1 MVLNQKDGESEVEV
15 PEPFKNVV
23 LQMKLKV
30 DQPSQDPQQGDK
42 RSFISI
48 VSSFQNPLRIEDPV
62 PNKYQKALNQSK
74 NPKNHP
80 FSQSVLVPSSSEND
94 KNPYGGNQ

>member
-1 MVLNQKDGESEVEV
+1 MIPGQKIKVTLNLQAPYLKGEHTVIFKMVLHQKDGEREEEE

-30 DQPSQDPQQGDK
+30 DQPSEDPQQGDK

-48 VSSFQNPLRIEDPV
+48 VSSF
-62 PNKYQKALNQSK
+62 
-74 NPKNHP
+74 
-80 FSQSVLVPSSSEND
+80 
-94 KNPYGGNQ
+94 